1 MTNWKNKTL
10 NKIRKGQQ
18 GFKLVGYRDNKPLY
32 INGIIDT
39 STGSPMLFDE
49 NYNPLSGKTFI
60 YNLPAAEKTS
70 TRKAQES
77 AIKLRNPLAEA
88 TPEQV
93 LSASTLGADK
103 WIQPSW
109 YIGMI
114 RRSSQGKDATQ
125 DFIYGNTGVFNEGY
139 AEKHPYITTATNLVT
154 DMAIPGAIALGPKVG
169 RTVGRTVDALKI
181 YNGIDK
187 TPATFN
193 SSIPKRINL
202 EKITVED
209 PSTKK
214 VFFTNQGYTTDGRVI
229 NKVGPYDEMDKTLA
243 YNQAKQNAYGELD
256 NKSMLDIR
264 LKNLKFTP
272 EEIDQV
278 KNLFRKRLKGIKLL
292 EGEGEI
298 TNTDRGQLVT
308 SIGQSGI
315 NPKKVSISLKNINNK
330 DLLGTVYHEVLG
342 HARSDALNLGKL
354 FQSGNPILYKGVK
367 KELSQNPILLKLN
380 KTFRNIRPR
389 YRENSDPYYKDFEE
403 INARFQAIKEQAKDI
418 IRNNN
423 PDLEFS
429 SPEKFN
435 NEVIKLTDSWYKS
448 RRLPFYSL
456 NFRDILYHYHPI
468 DSRLYNEISF
478 SKGGTINLKNYVE

>member
-32 INGIIDT
+32 TNGIIDS

-60 YNLPAAEKTS
+60 YNLPEAEKTS

-77 AIKLRNPLAEA
+77 AIKLRNPLTEA

-93 LSASTLGADK
+93 LSVSTLGADK

-109 YIGMI
+109 YAGMI
-114 RRSSQGKDATQ
+114 RRASQGKDTSQ
-125 DFIYGNTGVFNEGY
+125 DFIYGNTGVVNEKY
-139 AEKHPYITTATNLVT
+139 AEKHPYITTVANLATDIAV
-154 DMAIPGAIALGPKVG
+154 PGAIALGPK
-169 RTVGRTVDALKI
+169 VGRTVDALKI

-193 SSIPKRINL
+193 SSVPKRINL

-209 PSTKK
+209 PSTRR

-229 NKVGPYDEMDKTLA
+229 NKVGPYDEMDKVLA

-278 KNLFRKRLKGIKLL
+278 KNLFRKRLKGIELL
-292 EGEGEI
+292 EGEGRINKDKEFGKLTSRI
-298 TNTDRGQLVT
+298 NQRGV
-308 SIGQSGI
+308 
-315 NPKKVSISLKNINNK
+315 NPEMVSISLKNINIGNGN
-330 DLLGTVYHEVLG
+330 LLETAYHELLG
-342 HARSDALNLGKL
+342 HARSYSLKLGKQ
-354 FQSGNPILYKGVK
+354 FQSGNPNFYIGVK

-389 YRENSDPYYKDFEE
+389 YREVSDPYFKDFEE
-403 INARFQAIKEQAKDI
+403 INARFQAIKEQAKDR

-429 SPEKFN
+429 NPEKFN
-435 NEVIKLTDSWYKS
+435 NEVVKLTDSWYKS
-448 RRLPFYSL
+448 RRIPFNST

-468 DSRLYNEISF
+468 ESRLYNEISF
-478 SKGGTINLKNYVE
+478 SKGGTINLKNLH